1 MKLTEKQILAKN
13 HKNGPCMVLAVP
25 GAGKTTMLLERID
38 ELSKEINPEKILSL
52 TFSRTQAMDMKKR
65 FERKEAID
73 YKTNFMTIHAFCYL
87 VIRNYY
93 KRQNRKL
100 KILESDDTYNKYNL
114 IQKIYFDIN
123 NRTMSNEDLK
133 NFFSTVGYMRNSLS
147 DISYLEKSD
156 IKNIEKIYMIYE
168 NFKKENFYIDFD
180 DMQTLAY
187 RLLAEDHRLLRSV
200 KNKYKY
206 IQLDEGQDTSL
217 LQFKILE
224 KIVYPEN
231 NLMVVADDD
240 QSIYGFRA
248 ANPEYLLNF
257 KNVFKDT
264 KIITMN
270 ENHRSSTQ
278 IVNVSDSFIKLNK
291 NRYEKDIFTKNPPK
305 NKVNLVY
312 RKDSYD
318 AYKYILNHIED
329 GKTNAILYRNNISSL
344 NLVSF
349 LMEDKIKFA
358 INSGSYDFF
367 DSIVIKDMEKII
379 YFSENPDDVEVFSDI
394 YYKIKTYLS
403 KEEVA
408 QLEYKPINSSIFD
421 YLYEI
426 VDDEK
431 AYNLMD
437 KEKQIKHIRKL
448 TIDRKISYIYTYMGY
463 KDYIKM
469 FSSKY
474 NEVIFNKD
482 LYLESIINFTK
493 GLKTIDEFYER
504 IETYKNYVNRNKNS
518 NLILSTIHKSKG
530 LEYDNVFVVDLV
542 KNEFPM
548 IVDQDD
554 KENELEEERRVF
566 YVAMTRA
573 RENLHLISL
582 KKRFGIKVEP
592 SPFYLD
598 IKNQ

>member
-38 ELSKEINPEKILSL
+38 KLSKEINPEKILSL

-65 FERKEAID
+65 FERKEDID

-133 NFFSTVGYMRNSLS
+133 NFFSNVGYMRNSLS
-147 DISYLEKSD
+147 DISYLKKSD
-156 IKNIEKIYMIYE
+156 IKNIEKIYRIYE

-187 RLLAEDHRLLRSV
+187 KLLSEDPRLLRSV

-257 KNVFKDT
+257 TNVFKDA

-278 IVNVSDSFIKLNK
+278 IVNVSDSFIKQNK

-318 AYKYILNHIED
+318 AYKYIINHIEA

-394 YYKIKTYLS
+394 YYKIKTYLT
-403 KEEVA
+403 KEEVRK
-408 QLEYKPINSSIFD
+408 LDYKPINSSIFN

-448 TIDRKISYIYTYMGY
+448 TIDRKISYIYSYMGY

-493 GLKTIDEFYER
+493 GLKTIDEFYDR
-504 IETYKNYVNRNKNS
+504 VQTYKNYVNRNKNS

-530 LEYDNVFVVDLV
+530 LEYDNVFVIDLV
-542 KNEFPM
+542 RNEFPM

-582 KKRFGIKVEP
+582 KKRFGTKVEP

>member
-52 TFSRTQAMDMKKR
+52 TFSRTQAMDMKNR
-65 FERKEAID
+65 FERKEDID

-133 NFFSTVGYMRNSLS
+133 NFFSYVGYMRNSLS
-147 DISYLEKSD
+147 DISYLKKSD
-156 IKNIEKIYMIYE
+156 IKNIEKIYRIYE
-168 NFKKENFYIDFD
+168 NFKKDNFYIDFD

-187 RLLAEDHRLLRSV
+187 KLLYEDPRLLRSV

-257 KNVFKDT
+257 KNVFKNA

-318 AYKYILNHIED
+318 AYKYIINHIEA

-349 LMEDKIKFA
+349 LMEYKIKFA

-426 VDDEK
+426 IDDEK
-431 AYNLMD
+431 AYNLMN

>member
-1 MKLTEKQILAKN
+1 MKLTDKQILAKN

-133 NFFSTVGYMRNSLS
+133 NFFSYVGYMRNSLS
-147 DISYLEKSD
+147 DISYLKKSD
-156 IKNIEKIYMIYE
+156 IKNIEKIYRIYE
-168 NFKKENFYIDFD
+168 NFKKDNFYIDFD

-187 RLLAEDHRLLRSV
+187 KLLYEDPRLLRSV

-257 KNVFKDT
+257 KNVFKNA

-318 AYKYILNHIED
+318 AYKYIINHIEA

-349 LMEDKIKFA
+349 LMEYKIKFA

-431 AYNLMD
+431 AYNLMN

>member
-38 ELSKEINPEKILSL
+38 ELSKDINPEKILSL
-52 TFSRTQAMDMKKR
+52 TFSRTQAMDMKNR
-65 FERKEAID
+65 FERKEDID

-100 KILESDDTYNKYNL
+100 KILESDDSYNKYNL

-133 NFFSTVGYMRNSLS
+133 NFFSYVGYMRNSLS
-147 DISYLEKSD
+147 DISYLKKSD
-156 IKNIEKIYMIYE
+156 IKNIENIYRIYE

-187 RLLAEDHRLLRSV
+187 KLLSENPRLLRSV
-200 KNKYKY
+200 KNRYKY

-248 ANPEYLLNF
+248 ANPDYLLNF
-257 KNVFKDT
+257 TNVFKDA

-278 IVNVSDSFIKLNK
+278 IVKVSDSFIKLNK

-318 AYKYILNHIED
+318 AYKYIINHLED

-408 QLEYKPINSSIFD
+408 QLKYKPINSSIFD

-431 AYNLMD
+431 AYNLMN

>member
-133 NFFSTVGYMRNSLS
+133 NFFSNVGYMRNSLS
-147 DISYLEKSD
+147 DISYLKKSD
-156 IKNIEKIYMIYE
+156 IKNIEKIYRIYE

-187 RLLAEDHRLLRSV
+187 KLLSEDPRLLRSV

-248 ANPEYLLNF
+248 ANPEYLLYF
-257 KNVFKDT
+257 TNVFKDA

-278 IVNVSDSFIKLNK
+278 IVNVSDSFIKQNK

-318 AYKYILNHIED
+318 AYKYIINHLED

-379 YFSENPDDVEVFSDI
+379 YFSENPNDVEVFSDI

-408 QLEYKPINSSIFD
+408 KLEYKPINSSIFD

-426 VDDEK
+426 IDDEK
-431 AYNLMD
+431 AYNLMN

-448 TIDRKISYIYTYMGY
+448 TIDRKISYIYSYMGY

-493 GLKTIDEFYER
+493 GLKTIDEFYDR
-504 IETYKNYVNRNKNS
+504 IESYKNYVNRNKNS

-530 LEYDNVFVVDLV
+530 LEYDNVFVVDLI

-548 IVDQDD
+548 IVNQDD

>member
-1 MKLTEKQILAKN
+1 MKLTVKQILAKN
-13 HKNGPCMVLAVP
+13 HKNGPCLVLAVP

-65 FERKEAID
+65 FERKESID

-93 KRQNRKL
+93 KKSNRKL
-100 KILESDDTYNKYNL
+100 KILESDDSYNKYNL

-123 NRTMSNEDLK
+123 NRPMSNEDLK

-187 RLLAEDHRLLRSV
+187 RLLSEDPRLLRSV

-231 NLMVVADDD
+231 NLMLVADDD

-257 KNVFKDT
+257 TNVFKDA

-305 NKVNLVY
+305 NKVNLVC

-318 AYKYILNHIED
+318 AYKYIINHIEV

-379 YFSENPDDVEVFSDI
+379 YFSENPNDVEVFSDI
-394 YYKIKTYLS
+394 YYKIKTYLT
-403 KEEVA
+403 KEEVRK
-408 QLEYKPINSSIFD
+408 LEYKPINSSIFD

-431 AYNLMD
+431 VYNLMD

-448 TIDRKISYIYTYMGY
+448 TIDRKISYIYSYMGY

-493 GLKTIDEFYER
+493 GLRTIDEFYDR
-504 IETYKNYVNRNKNS
+504 VQAYKNYVNRNKNS

-530 LEYDNVFVVDLV
+530 LEYDNVFVIDLV
-542 KNEFPM
+542 RNEFPM

-554 KENELEEERRVF
+554 KENELEEERRIF

-582 KKRFGIKVEP
+582 KKRFGIKVKP

>member
-133 NFFSTVGYMRNSLS
+133 NFFSYVGYMRNSLS
-147 DISYLEKSD
+147 DISYLKKSD
-156 IKNIEKIYMIYE
+156 IKNIEKIYRIYE
-168 NFKKENFYIDFD
+168 NFKKDNFYIDFD

-187 RLLAEDHRLLRSV
+187 KLLSEDSRLLRSV

-248 ANPEYLLNF
+248 ANPDYLLNF
-257 KNVFKDT
+257 TNVFKDA

-305 NKVNLVY
+305 NKVYLVY

-318 AYKYILNHIED
+318 AYKYIINHIEA

-349 LMEDKIKFA
+349 LMEDNVKFA

-379 YFSENPDDVEVFSDI
+379 YFSENSDDVEVFSDI

-408 QLEYKPINSSIFD
+408 KLEYKPINSSIFD
-421 YLYEI
+421 YLYETI
-426 VDDEK
+426 DDEK

-437 KEKQIKHIRKL
+437 KEKQIKHIKKL
-448 TIDRKISYIYTYMGY
+448 TIDRKISYIYSYMGY
-463 KDYIKM
+463 KDYIKI

-493 GLKTIDEFYER
+493 GLKTIDEFYDR
-504 IETYKNYVNRNKNS
+504 IEIYKNYVNRNKNS

-582 KKRFGIKVEP
+582 KKRFGIKVDP

>member
-133 NFFSTVGYMRNSLS
+133 NFFSYVGYMRNSLS
-147 DISYLEKSD
+147 DISYLKKSD
-156 IKNIEKIYMIYE
+156 IKNIEKIYRIYE
-168 NFKKENFYIDFD
+168 NFKKDNFYIDFD

-187 RLLAEDHRLLRSV
+187 KLLSEDPRLLRSV
-200 KNKYKY
+200 KNRYKY

-257 KNVFKDT
+257 KNVFKNA

-278 IVNVSDSFIKLNK
+278 IVNVSDSFIKQNK
-291 NRYEKDIFTKNPPK
+291 NRYEKEIFTNNPPR

-318 AYKYILNHIED
+318 AYKYIINHIEA

-379 YFSENPDDVEVFSDI
+379 YFSENSDDVEVFSDI

-426 VDDEK
+426 IDDEK

-530 LEYDNVFVVDLV
+530 LEYDNVFVVDLI

-548 IVDQDD
+548 IVNQDD

>member
-1 MKLTEKQILAKN
+1 MKLTDKQILAKN

-38 ELSKEINPEKILSL
+38 ELSKEINPVKILSL

-65 FERKEAID
+65 FEEKESID

-100 KILESDDTYNKYNL
+100 KILESDDSYNKYNL

-147 DISYLEKSD
+147 DISYLENSD
-156 IKNIEKIYMIYE
+156 INNIEKIYKVYE
-168 NFKKENFYIDFD
+168 DFKKDNFYIDFD

-187 RLLAEDHRLLRSV
+187 RLLSEDHRLLRSV

-224 KIVYPEN
+224 KIVFPEN
-231 NLMVVADDD
+231 NLMLVADDD

-257 KNVFKDT
+257 TNVFKDA

-291 NRYEKDIFTKNPPK
+291 NRYEKNIFTKNPPK
-305 NKVNLVY
+305 NKVNLVC
-312 RKDSYD
+312 RKDSYE
-318 AYKYILNHIED
+318 AYKYIINHIED

-349 LMEDKIKFA
+349 LMEDNVKFA

-367 DSIVIKDMEKII
+367 DSVVIKDMEKII
-379 YFSENPDDVEVFSDI
+379 YFSENPNDVEVFSDI
-394 YYKIKTYLS
+394 YYKIKTYLT
-403 KEEVA
+403 KEEVKK
-408 QLEYKPINSSIFD
+408 LEYKPINSSIFD

-448 TIDRKISYIYTYMGY
+448 TIDRKISYIYSYMGY

-493 GLKTIDEFYER
+493 GLKTIDEFYDR
-504 IETYKNYVNRNKNS
+504 VQTYKNYVNRNKNS

-530 LEYDNVFVVDLV
+530 LEYDNVFVIDLV
-542 KNEFPM
+542 RNEFPM

-554 KENELEEERRVF
+554 KENELEEERRIF

>member
-1 MKLTEKQILAKN
+1 MKLTDKQILAKN

-65 FERKEAID
+65 FEEKESID

-100 KILESDDTYNKYNL
+100 KILESDDSYNKYNL

-156 IKNIEKIYMIYE
+156 IKNIEKIYRIYE

-187 RLLAEDHRLLRSV
+187 RLLSEDHRLLRSV

-224 KIVYPEN
+224 KIVFPEN

-257 KNVFKDT
+257 TNVFKDA

-305 NKVNLVY
+305 NKVNLVC

-318 AYKYILNHIED
+318 AYKYIINHIED

-349 LMEDKIKFA
+349 LMEDEIKFA

-379 YFSENPDDVEVFSDI
+379 YFSENLNDVEVFSDI
-394 YYKIKTYLS
+394 YYKIKTYLT
-403 KEEVA
+403 KEEVMK
-408 QLEYKPINSSIFD
+408 LEYKPINSSIFD

-426 VDDEK
+426 IDDEK

-448 TIDRKISYIYTYMGY
+448 TIDRKISYIYSYMGY

-493 GLKTIDEFYER
+493 GLRTIDEFYDR
-504 IETYKNYVNRNKNS
+504 VQAYKNYVNRNKKS

-530 LEYDNVFVVDLV
+530 LEYDNVFVIDLV
-542 KNEFPM
+542 RNEFPM
-548 IVDQDD
+548 IVNQDD
-554 KENELEEERRVF
+554 KENELEEERRIF

-582 KKRFGIKVEP
+582 KKRFGIKVKP

>member
-1 MKLTEKQILAKN
+1 MKLTVKQILAKN

-65 FERKEAID
+65 FEEKESID

-100 KILESDDTYNKYNL
+100 KILESDDSYNKYNL

-133 NFFSTVGYMRNSLS
+133 NFFSYVGYMRNSLS
-147 DISYLEKSD
+147 DISYLKKSD
-156 IKNIEKIYMIYE
+156 IKNIEKIYRIYE

-187 RLLAEDHRLLRSV
+187 KLLSEDSRLLRSV
-200 KNKYKY
+200 KNRYKY

-248 ANPEYLLNF
+248 ANPDYLLNF
-257 KNVFKDT
+257 TNVFKDA

-318 AYKYILNHIED
+318 AYKYIINHIEA

-349 LMEDKIKFA
+349 LIEDNVKFA

-408 QLEYKPINSSIFD
+408 KLEYKPINSSIFD
-421 YLYEI
+421 YLYETI
-426 VDDEK
+426 DDEK

-493 GLKTIDEFYER
+493 GLKTIDEFYDR
-504 IETYKNYVNRNKNS
+504 IESYKNYVNRNKNS

>member
-1 MKLTEKQILAKN
+1 MKLTDKQILAKN

-65 FERKEAID
+65 FEEKESID

-93 KRQNRKL
+93 KKQNRKL
-100 KILESDDTYNKYNL
+100 KILESDDSYNKYNL

-156 IKNIEKIYMIYE
+156 IKNIEKIYSIYE
-168 NFKKENFYIDFD
+168 NFKKDNFYIDFD

-187 RLLAEDHRLLRSV
+187 KLLSEDPRLLRSV

-248 ANPEYLLNF
+248 ANPDYLLNF
-257 KNVFKDT
+257 TNVFKDA
-264 KIITMN
+264 KVITMN

-291 NRYEKDIFTKNPPK
+291 NRYEKNIFTKNPPK
-305 NKVNLVY
+305 NRVNLVC

-318 AYKYILNHIED
+318 AYKYIINHIED

-349 LMEDKIKFA
+349 LMEDEIKFA

-379 YFSENPDDVEVFSDI
+379 YFSENPNDVEVFSDI
-394 YYKIKTYLS
+394 YYKIKTYLT
-403 KEEVA
+403 KEEVRK
-408 QLEYKPINSSIFD
+408 LEYKPINSSIFD

-448 TIDRKISYIYTYMGY
+448 TIDRKISYIYSYMGY

-493 GLKTIDEFYER
+493 GLKNIDEFYDR
-504 IETYKNYVNRNKNS
+504 VQAYKNYVNRNKNS

-530 LEYDNVFVVDLV
+530 LEYDNVFVIDLV
-542 KNEFPM
+542 RNEFPM

-554 KENELEEERRVF
+554 KENELEEERRIF

-573 RENLHLISL
+573 RKNLHLISL
-582 KKRFGIKVEP
+582 KKRFGSKVEP

>member
-52 TFSRTQAMDMKKR
+52 TFSRTQAMDMKNR
-65 FERKEAID
+65 FERKEDID

-133 NFFSTVGYMRNSLS
+133 NFFSYVGYMRNSLS
-147 DISYLEKSD
+147 DISYLKKSD
-156 IKNIEKIYMIYE
+156 IKNIEKIYRIYE
-168 NFKKENFYIDFD
+168 NFKKDNFYIDFD

-187 RLLAEDHRLLRSV
+187 KLLYEDPRLLRSV

-257 KNVFKDT
+257 KNVFKNA

-318 AYKYILNHIED
+318 AYKYIINHIEA

-349 LMEDKIKFA
+349 LMEYKIKFA

-431 AYNLMD
+431 AYNLMN

>member
-25 GAGKTTMLLERID
+25 GAGKTTMVLERID
-38 ELSKEINPEKILSL
+38 KLSKEINPEKILSL

-65 FERKEAID
+65 FERKEDID

-133 NFFSTVGYMRNSLS
+133 NFFSNVGYMRNSLS
-147 DISYLEKSD
+147 DISYLKKSD
-156 IKNIEKIYMIYE
+156 IKNIEKIYRIYE

-187 RLLAEDHRLLRSV
+187 KLLSEDPRLLRSV

-248 ANPEYLLNF
+248 ANPEYLLYF
-257 KNVFKDT
+257 TNVFKDA

-278 IVNVSDSFIKLNK
+278 IVNVSDSFIKQNK

-318 AYKYILNHIED
+318 AYKYIINHLED

-379 YFSENPDDVEVFSDI
+379 YFSENPNDVEVFSDI

-408 QLEYKPINSSIFD
+408 KLEYKPINSSIFD

-426 VDDEK
+426 IDDEK
-431 AYNLMD
+431 AYNLMN

-448 TIDRKISYIYTYMGY
+448 TIDRKISYIYSYMGY

-493 GLKTIDEFYER
+493 GLKTIDEFYDR
-504 IETYKNYVNRNKNS
+504 IESYKNYVNRNKNS

-530 LEYDNVFVVDLV
+530 LEYDNVFVVDLI

-548 IVDQDD
+548 IVNQDD

>member
-65 FERKEAID
+65 FDEKESID

-133 NFFSTVGYMRNSLS
+133 NFFSYVGYMRNSLS
-147 DISYLEKSD
+147 DISYLKKSD
-156 IKNIEKIYMIYE
+156 IKNIEKIYRIYE

-187 RLLAEDHRLLRSV
+187 KLLSEDPRLLRSV

-231 NLMVVADDD
+231 NLMLVADDD

-257 KNVFKDT
+257 TNVFKNA

-291 NRYEKDIFTKNPPK
+291 NRYEKNIFTKNPPK
-305 NKVNLVY
+305 NKVNLVC

-318 AYKYILNHIED
+318 AYKYIINHIED

-379 YFSENPDDVEVFSDI
+379 YFSENPIDVEVFSDI
-394 YYKIKTYLS
+394 YYKIKTYLT
-403 KEEVA
+403 KEEVRK
-408 QLEYKPINSSIFD
+408 LEYKPINSSIFD

-437 KEKQIKHIRKL
+437 KEKQIKHIKKL
-448 TIDRKISYIYTYMGY
+448 TIDRKISYIYSYMGY

-493 GLKTIDEFYER
+493 GLKTIDEFYDR
-504 IETYKNYVNRNKNS
+504 VQTYKNYVNRNKNS
-518 NLILSTIHKSKG
+518 NIILSTIHKSKG
-530 LEYDNVFVVDLV
+530 LEYDNVFIIDLV
-542 KNEFPM
+542 RNEFPM

>member
-65 FERKEAID
+65 FDEKESID

-100 KILESDDTYNKYNL
+100 KILESDDSYNKYNL

-133 NFFSTVGYMRNSLS
+133 NFFSYVGYMRNSLS
-147 DISYLEKSD
+147 DISYLKKSD
-156 IKNIEKIYMIYE
+156 IKNIEKIYRIYE

-187 RLLAEDHRLLRSV
+187 KLLSEDPRLLRSV

-231 NLMVVADDD
+231 NLMLVADDD

-257 KNVFKDT
+257 TNVFKNA

-291 NRYEKDIFTKNPPK
+291 NRYEKNIFTKNPPK
-305 NKVNLVY
+305 NKVNLVC

-318 AYKYILNHIED
+318 AYKYIINHIED

-379 YFSENPDDVEVFSDI
+379 YFSENPIDVEVFSDI
-394 YYKIKTYLS
+394 YYKIKTYLT
-403 KEEVA
+403 KEEVRK
-408 QLEYKPINSSIFD
+408 LEYKPINSSIFD

-437 KEKQIKHIRKL
+437 KEKQIKHIKKL
-448 TIDRKISYIYTYMGY
+448 TIDRKISYIYSYMGY

-493 GLKTIDEFYER
+493 GLKTIDEFYDR
-504 IETYKNYVNRNKNS
+504 VQTYKNYVNRNKNS
-518 NLILSTIHKSKG
+518 NIILSTIHKSKG
-530 LEYDNVFVVDLV
+530 LEYDNVFIIDLV
-542 KNEFPM
+542 RNEFPM

>member
-1 MKLTEKQILAKN
+1 
-13 HKNGPCMVLAVP
+13 
-25 GAGKTTMLLERID
+25 
-38 ELSKEINPEKILSL
+38 
-52 TFSRTQAMDMKKR
+52 
-65 FERKEAID
+65 
-73 YKTNFMTIHAFCYL
+73 
-87 VIRNYY
+87 
-93 KRQNRKL
+93 
-100 KILESDDTYNKYNL
+100 
-114 IQKIYFDIN
+114 
-123 NRTMSNEDLK
+123 
-133 NFFSTVGYMRNSLS
+133 
-147 DISYLEKSD
+147 
-156 IKNIEKIYMIYE
+156 
-168 NFKKENFYIDFD
+168 
-180 DMQTLAY
+180 
-187 RLLAEDHRLLRSV
+187 
-200 KNKYKY
+200 
-206 IQLDEGQDTSL
+206 
-217 LQFKILE
+217 
-224 KIVYPEN
+224 
-231 NLMVVADDD
+231 MVVADDD

-257 KNVFKDT
+257 TNVFKDA

-278 IVNVSDSFIKLNK
+278 IVKVSDSFIKLNK
-291 NRYEKDIFTKNPPK
+291 NRYEKDIFTKNPPRS
-305 NKVNLVY
+305 KVNLVC

-318 AYKYILNHIED
+318 AYKYIINHIEA

-408 QLEYKPINSSIFD
+408 KLEYKPINSSIFD
-421 YLYEI
+421 YLYETI
-426 VDDEK
+426 DDEK

-437 KEKQIKHIRKL
+437 KEKQIKHIKKF
-448 TIDRKISYIYTYMGY
+448 TIDRKISYIYSYMGY

-530 LEYDNVFVVDLV
+530 LEYDNVFVIDLV
-542 KNEFPM
+542 RNEFPM

-592 SPFYLD
+592 SAFYLD

>member
-1 MKLTEKQILAKN
+1 MKLTDKQILAKN

-65 FERKEAID
+65 FEEKESID

-100 KILESDDTYNKYNL
+100 KILESDDSYNKYNL

-133 NFFSTVGYMRNSLS
+133 NFFSYVGYMRNSLS
-147 DISYLEKSD
+147 DISYLKKSD
-156 IKNIEKIYMIYE
+156 IKNIEKIYRIYE
-168 NFKKENFYIDFD
+168 NFKKDNFYIDFD

-187 RLLAEDHRLLRSV
+187 KLLSEDPRLLRSV

-231 NLMVVADDD
+231 NLMLVADDD

-257 KNVFKDT
+257 TNIFKDA

-305 NKVNLVY
+305 NKVNLVC

-318 AYKYILNHIED
+318 AYKYIINHIED

-344 NLVSF
+344 NLMSF

-379 YFSENPDDVEVFSDI
+379 YFSENPNDVEVFSDI
-394 YYKIKTYLS
+394 YYKIKTYLT
-403 KEEVA
+403 KEEVRK
-408 QLEYKPINSSIFD
+408 LEYKPINSSIFD

-426 VDDEK
+426 IDDEK

-448 TIDRKISYIYTYMGY
+448 TIDRKISYIYSYMGY
-463 KDYIKM
+463 KNYIKM

-493 GLKTIDEFYER
+493 GLKTIDEFYDR
-504 IETYKNYVNRNKNS
+504 VQAYKNYVNRNKNS

-530 LEYDNVFVVDLV
+530 LEYDNVFVIDLV
-542 KNEFPM
+542 RNEFPM

-554 KENELEEERRVF
+554 KENELEEERRIF

-573 RENLHLISL
+573 KENLHLISL
-582 KKRFGIKVEP
+582 KKRFGTKVEP